1 MKHTFWRFIKIFF
14 RFIKI
19 FFISFLVLIYLI
31 ILSSGKTL
39 QLIYFITH
47 SFLHAQYLF
56 MYNNKTD
63 VMLSPGMI
71 QSMLSKEL
79 MTWWG
84 GINTHKK
91 VITNYTYSKGDQ
103 RKRFSMLW
111 KYRKI
116 QMFMSMGRVTEKGI
130 FKLPQSMN
138 RSLANEKFSWHNRIL
153 SSKRGH
159 ICFL

>member
-1 MKHTFWRFIKIFF
+1 M
-14 RFIKI
+14 
-19 FFISFLVLIYLI
+19 
-31 ILSSGKTL
+31 
-39 QLIYFITH
+39 
-47 SFLHAQYLF
+47 
-56 MYNNKTD
+56 
-63 VMLSPGMI
+63 
-71 QSMLSKEL
+71 
-79 MTWWG
+79 
-84 GINTHKK
+84 NTHKK

-111 KYRKI
+111 KYRII
-116 QMFMSMGRVTEKGI
+116 QMFMSVGRVTEKGI